1 MFELEFWKDLG
12 NIFDAV
18 MNYQKKNVEFNNH
31 FINPWI
37 RLGNVFERQDQAN
50 DAIQAYARAAEID
63 PNTTQNWINLG
74 DAQFK
79 QGAFSEANEAYRKAV
94 ILDPEAGWP
103 LGNLAMSLTSQGN
116 TEEAI
121 PLYKRSIELLTDVKD
136 KAICWNRLGN
146 AYRKLND
153 YENAFIAFQTA
164 DQLDGENTGFN
175 DNLDETPPTLPVGA
189 PEEIL
194 EQMMVDQSTEIES
207 SITSEISTLEDE
219 LTPETNDEASTE
231 IDVAVSSEASVQE
244 TEAIALE
251 VETPVSDEVA
261 TQENFEVAAVEL
273 INEAEPEAEIPAVTE
288 VSEDNA
294 PAVSQEDNLAAL
306 QIIENVIAK
315 VELDSLAQES
325 PVEIESAPVIEG
337 SAQEVV
343 SIAETTEEIAA
354 EEIAAE
360 VVLDVNNEAA
370 LNVEQP
376 IANEEAI
383 QASETIA
390 AINENITLEA
400 ETLVNS
406 EADTKEN
413 IETVTA
419 ELNEEAKSD
428 TEAPVAIEA
437 SQAEP
442 TGEDAPRRIPAWLVV
457 PDAMKAEVQQEL
469 SQVESV
475 TTLSD
480 ISLDI
485 SVSELVGN
493 KDVVETFTAPF
504 EVQLAEESTQ
514 TENQNEAGV
523 ETPEMISED
532 ESNSAEEAPIVV
544 GFQEANELAYE
555 EYLKDVVEPTNIL
568 TTNVDEIQSEAPITK
583 VSKSGELR
591 IEMDTKNAHVWNEL
605 GNVYMNAGARD
616 DAIASYSKA
625 IELDR
630 QFAWPYSN
638 LALAYVQ
645 KGRFAEAILL
655 YQRGIELFTSE
666 KDKAVTW
673 NRLGNVYRRIN
684 DYDNAIASYQTAD
697 ELDPENATLSLRSSF
712 GLLGNM
718 YSDSRPVYSA

>member
-207 SITSEISTLEDE
+207 SITSEISTLEVE

-231 IDVAVSSEASVQE
+231 IDVAVSSEVSVQE
-244 TEAIALE
+244 TEAIAE
-251 VETPVSDEVA
+251 GVETPVPDEVA

-354 EEIAAE
+354 E

-370 LNVEQP
+370 LDVEQP

-437 SQAEP
+437 SQDDQVV
-442 TGEDAPRRIPAWLVV
+442 EDAPRRIPAWLVV

-523 ETPEMISED
+523 EAAEMISED

>member
-94 ILDPEAGWP
+94 ILDPQAGWP

-207 SITSEISTLEDE
+207 SITSEISTLEVE

-244 TEAIALE
+244 TEAIAE
-251 VETPVSDEVA
+251 GVETPVPDEVA

-354 EEIAAE
+354 E

-370 LNVEQP
+370 LDVEQP

-437 SQAEP
+437 SQDDQVV
-442 TGEDAPRRIPAWLVV
+442 EDAPRRIPAWLVV

-475 TTLSD
+475 TTLSE

-514 TENQNEAGV
+514 TENQNEAGM
-523 ETPEMISED
+523 EAAEMISED

>member
-50 DAIQAYARAAEID
+50 DAILAYARAAEID

-94 ILDPEAGWP
+94 VLDPEAGWP

-116 TEEAI
+116 IEEAI

-153 YENAFIAFQTA
+153 YENAFIAFQSA

-175 DNLDETPPTLPVGA
+175 DNLDETPLTMPVGA
-189 PEEIL
+189 PAEIL
-194 EQMMVDQSTEIES
+194 EQMIVDQSTEVDS
-207 SITSEISTLEDE
+207 SITSEISTLEVE
-219 LTPETNDEASTE
+219 LTQETNDEASTE
-231 IDVAVSSEASVQE
+231 IEVAVSIEESVQE
-244 TEAIALE
+244 TEAIALD
-251 VETPVSDEVA
+251 VETPVIDEVA
-261 TQENFEVAAVEL
+261 AQEKVEDVGVEL
-273 INEAEPEAEIPAVTE
+273 INDAKTETE
-288 VSEDNA
+288 VSEENA
-294 PAVSQEDNLAAL
+294 PVASQEDNLAAL
-306 QIIENVIAK
+306 QIIENVTAN

-325 PVEIESAPVIEG
+325 PVEIESPTVSEE

-343 SIAETTEEIAA
+343 FVAETPEEIAVEA
-354 EEIAAE
+354 
-360 VVLDVNNEAA
+360 VLDVNNEVA
-370 LNVEQP
+370 LDVEQP
-376 IANEEAI
+376 LANEEAI
-383 QASETIA
+383 QVSELIEV
-390 AINENITLEA
+390 INESIALEV
-400 ETLVNS
+400 ETLVNN
-406 EADTKEN
+406 D
-413 IETVTA
+413 
-419 ELNEEAKSD
+419 EAKSD
-428 TEAPVAIEA
+428 TEVPAAIEA
-437 SQAEP
+437 SQEDQVV
-442 TGEDAPRRIPAWLVV
+442 EDAPRRIPTWLVV

-504 EVQLAEESTQ
+504 EVQVAEESNQ
-514 TENQNEAGV
+514 PENQNEVGMEA
-523 ETPEMISED
+523 PELVGED
-532 ESNSAEEAPIVV
+532 QSNSAEEAPIVV
-544 GFQEANELAYE
+544 ELQEANELAYE

-568 TTNVDEIQSEAPITK
+568 PTNVDDVQSEAPVTK

-605 GNVYMNAGARD
+605 GNVYLNAGARD

-718 YSDSRPVYSA
+718 YSDSKPVYSA

>member
-207 SITSEISTLEDE
+207 SITSEISTLEVE

-231 IDVAVSSEASVQE
+231 IDVAVSSEVSVQE
-244 TEAIALE
+244 TEAIAE
-251 VETPVSDEVA
+251 GVETPVPDEVA

-354 EEIAAE
+354 E

-370 LNVEQP
+370 LDVEQP

-400 ETLVNS
+400 ETPVNS

-413 IETVTA
+413 IEPVTA

-428 TEAPVAIEA
+428 TEVPVAIEA
-437 SQAEP
+437 SQDDQVV
-442 TGEDAPRRIPAWLVV
+442 EDAPRRIPAWLVV

-514 TENQNEAGV
+514 TENQNEAGM
-523 ETPEMISED
+523 EAAEMISED

>member
-207 SITSEISTLEDE
+207 SITSEISTLEVE

-244 TEAIALE
+244 TEAIAE
-251 VETPVSDEVA
+251 GVETPVPDEVA

-288 VSEDNA
+288 VREDNA

-354 EEIAAE
+354 E

-370 LNVEQP
+370 LDVEQP

-437 SQAEP
+437 SQDDQVV
-442 TGEDAPRRIPAWLVV
+442 EDAPRRIPAWLVV

-475 TTLSD
+475 TTLSE

-514 TENQNEAGV
+514 TENQNEAGM
-523 ETPEMISED
+523 EAAEMISED

>member
-63 PNTTQNWINLG
+63 PNATQNWINLG

-121 PLYKRSIELLTDVKD
+121 PLYKRSIELLTDIKD

-175 DNLDETPPTLPVGA
+175 DNLDETPPTLSVGA

-207 SITSEISTLEDE
+207 SITSEISTLEVK
-219 LTPETNDEASTE
+219 LTPETNDEASAE

-251 VETPVSDEVA
+251 VETPVTDEVA
-261 TQENFEVAAVEL
+261 TLENFEVAAVEL

-325 PVEIESAPVIEG
+325 PVEIESPIVSEG

-354 EEIAAE
+354 E

-370 LNVEQP
+370 LDVEQPIAP

-383 QASETIA
+383 QAFETIA

-442 TGEDAPRRIPAWLVV
+442 TDEDAPRRIPAWLVV
-457 PDAMKAEVQQEL
+457 PDAMKTEVQQEL

-475 TTLSD
+475 TTLSE

>member
-207 SITSEISTLEDE
+207 SITSEISTLEVE

-231 IDVAVSSEASVQE
+231 IDVAVSSEVSVQE
-244 TEAIALE
+244 TEAIAE
-251 VETPVSDEVA
+251 GVETPVPDEVA

-354 EEIAAE
+354 E

-437 SQAEP
+437 SQDDQVV
-442 TGEDAPRRIPAWLVV
+442 EDAPRRIPAWLVV

-475 TTLSD
+475 TTLSE

-514 TENQNEAGV
+514 TENQNEAGM
-523 ETPEMISED
+523 EAAEMISED

>member
-94 ILDPEAGWP
+94 ILDPQAGWP

-207 SITSEISTLEDE
+207 SITSEISTLEVE

-244 TEAIALE
+244 TEAIAE
-251 VETPVSDEVA
+251 GVETPVPDEVA

-288 VSEDNA
+288 VREDNA

-354 EEIAAE
+354 E

-370 LNVEQP
+370 LDVEQP

-437 SQAEP
+437 SQDDQVV
-442 TGEDAPRRIPAWLVV
+442 EDAPRRIPAWLVV

-475 TTLSD
+475 TTLSE

-514 TENQNEAGV
+514 TENQNEAGM
-523 ETPEMISED
+523 EAAEMISED

>member
-207 SITSEISTLEDE
+207 SITSEISTLEVE

-231 IDVAVSSEASVQE
+231 IDVAVSSEVSVQE
-244 TEAIALE
+244 TEAIAE
-251 VETPVSDEVA
+251 GVETPVPDEVA

-354 EEIAAE
+354 E

-428 TEAPVAIEA
+428 TEVPVAIEA
-437 SQAEP
+437 SQDDQVV
-442 TGEDAPRRIPAWLVV
+442 EDAPRRIPAWLVV

-475 TTLSD
+475 TTLSE

-514 TENQNEAGV
+514 TENQNEAGM
-523 ETPEMISED
+523 EAAEMISED

>member
-207 SITSEISTLEDE
+207 SITSEISTLEVE

-231 IDVAVSSEASVQE
+231 IDVAVSSEVSVQE
-244 TEAIALE
+244 TEAIAE
-251 VETPVSDEVA
+251 GVETPVPDEVA

-354 EEIAAE
+354 E

-437 SQAEP
+437 SQDDQVV
-442 TGEDAPRRIPAWLVV
+442 EDAPRRIPAWLVV

-523 ETPEMISED
+523 EAAEMISED

>member
-94 ILDPEAGWP
+94 ILDPQAGWP

-207 SITSEISTLEDE
+207 SITSEISTLEVE

-244 TEAIALE
+244 TEAIAE
-251 VETPVSDEVA
+251 GVETPVPDEVA

-288 VSEDNA
+288 VREDNA

-354 EEIAAE
+354 E

-370 LNVEQP
+370 LDVEQP

-428 TEAPVAIEA
+428 TEVPVAIEA
-437 SQAEP
+437 SQDDQVV
-442 TGEDAPRRIPAWLVV
+442 EDAPRRIPAWLVV

-475 TTLSD
+475 TTLSE

-514 TENQNEAGV
+514 TENQNEAGM
-523 ETPEMISED
+523 EAAEMISED

>member
-207 SITSEISTLEDE
+207 SITSEISTLEVE

-231 IDVAVSSEASVQE
+231 IDDAVSSEASVQE
-244 TEAIALE
+244 TEAIAE
-251 VETPVSDEVA
+251 GVETPVPDEVA

-273 INEAEPEAEIPAVTE
+273 INEAEREPEIPAVTE

-354 EEIAAE
+354 E

-370 LNVEQP
+370 LDVEQP

-413 IETVTA
+413 IEPVTA

-428 TEAPVAIEA
+428 TEVPVAIEA
-437 SQAEP
+437 SQDDQVV
-442 TGEDAPRRIPAWLVV
+442 EDAPRRIPAWLVV

-514 TENQNEAGV
+514 TENQNEAGM
-523 ETPEMISED
+523 EAAEMISED

>member
-194 EQMMVDQSTEIES
+194 EQMMVDQSTEIEP
-207 SITSEISTLEDE
+207 SITSEISTLEVE

-231 IDVAVSSEASVQE
+231 IDVAVSSEVSVQE
-244 TEAIALE
+244 TEAIAE
-251 VETPVSDEVA
+251 GVETPVPDEVA

-354 EEIAAE
+354 E

-428 TEAPVAIEA
+428 TEVPVAIEA
-437 SQAEP
+437 SQDDQVV
-442 TGEDAPRRIPAWLVV
+442 EDAPRRIPAWLVV

-475 TTLSD
+475 TTLSE

-514 TENQNEAGV
+514 TENQNEAGM
-523 ETPEMISED
+523 EAAEMISED

>member
-207 SITSEISTLEDE
+207 SITSEISTLEVE

-231 IDVAVSSEASVQE
+231 IDVAVSSEVSVQE
-244 TEAIALE
+244 TEAIAE
-251 VETPVSDEVA
+251 GVETPVPDEVA

-354 EEIAAE
+354 E

-370 LNVEQP
+370 LDVEQP

-413 IETVTA
+413 IEPVTA

-428 TEAPVAIEA
+428 TEVPVAIEA
-437 SQAEP
+437 SQDDQVV
-442 TGEDAPRRIPAWLVV
+442 EDAPRRIPAWLVV

-475 TTLSD
+475 TTLSE

-514 TENQNEAGV
+514 TENQNEAGM
-523 ETPEMISED
+523 EAAEMISED

>member
-207 SITSEISTLEDE
+207 SITSEISTLEVE

-231 IDVAVSSEASVQE
+231 IDVAVSSEVSVQE
-244 TEAIALE
+244 TEAIAE
-251 VETPVSDEVA
+251 GVETPVPDEVA

-354 EEIAAE
+354 E

-370 LNVEQP
+370 LDVEQP

-437 SQAEP
+437 SQDDQVV
-442 TGEDAPRRIPAWLVV
+442 EDAPRRIPAWLVV

-514 TENQNEAGV
+514 TENQNEAGM
-523 ETPEMISED
+523 EAAEMISED

>member
-207 SITSEISTLEDE
+207 SITSEISTLEVE

-231 IDVAVSSEASVQE
+231 IDVAVSSEVSVQE
-244 TEAIALE
+244 TEAIAE
-251 VETPVSDEVA
+251 GVETPVPDEVA

-354 EEIAAE
+354 E

-370 LNVEQP
+370 LDVEQP

-413 IETVTA
+413 IEPVTA

-428 TEAPVAIEA
+428 TEVPVAIEA
-437 SQAEP
+437 SQDDQVV
-442 TGEDAPRRIPAWLVV
+442 EDAPRRIPAWLVV

-514 TENQNEAGV
+514 TENQNEAGM
-523 ETPEMISED
+523 EAAEMISED

>member
-207 SITSEISTLEDE
+207 SITSEISTLEVE

-231 IDVAVSSEASVQE
+231 IDDAVSSEASVQE
-244 TEAIALE
+244 TEAIAE
-251 VETPVSDEVA
+251 GVETPVPDEVA

-273 INEAEPEAEIPAVTE
+273 INEAEREPEIPAVTE

-354 EEIAAE
+354 E

-370 LNVEQP
+370 LDVEQP

-413 IETVTA
+413 IEPVTA

-428 TEAPVAIEA
+428 TEVPVAIEA
-437 SQAEP
+437 SQDDQVV
-442 TGEDAPRRIPAWLVV
+442 EDAPRRIPAWLVV

-475 TTLSD
+475 TTLSE

-514 TENQNEAGV
+514 TENQNEAGM
-523 ETPEMISED
+523 EAAEMISED

>member
-207 SITSEISTLEDE
+207 SITSEISTLEVE

-244 TEAIALE
+244 TEAIAE
-251 VETPVSDEVA
+251 GVETPVPDEVA

-354 EEIAAE
+354 E

-437 SQAEP
+437 SQDDQVV
-442 TGEDAPRRIPAWLVV
+442 EDAPRRIPAWLVV

-475 TTLSD
+475 TTLSE

-514 TENQNEAGV
+514 TENQNEAGM
-523 ETPEMISED
+523 EAAEMISED

>member
-207 SITSEISTLEDE
+207 SITSEISTLEVE

-231 IDVAVSSEASVQE
+231 IDVAVSSEVSVQE
-244 TEAIALE
+244 TEAIAE
-251 VETPVSDEVA
+251 GVETPVPDEVA

-354 EEIAAE
+354 E

-437 SQAEP
+437 SQDDQVV
-442 TGEDAPRRIPAWLVV
+442 EDAPRRIPAWLVV

-514 TENQNEAGV
+514 TENQNEAGM
-523 ETPEMISED
+523 EAAEMISED